1 MGTETKRSPSA
12 AAHLVHASF
21 ATEEAVYGVLLV
33 SGMIIVAGGYSDSS
47 WTVFTTVVA
56 TVFVFWAAHVYA
68 GTVAHHGLEEDRVTG
83 LREAFRMSLRRSL
96 GLLTSALIPSL
107 ILLLGA
113 TRVVDDTNA
122 IWTALWVSVVVLFV
136 LGFIGFTRRGASWPW
151 RILGALGTAAFGLA
165 MILLKA
171 IVH

>member
-1 MGTETKRSPSA
+1 VGTVTKRKPGGTV
-12 AAHLVHASF
+12 HLVHASF

-33 SGMIIVAGGYSDSS
+33 AGMIIVASGYAGSS
-47 WTVFTTVVA
+47 WNVFTTVVA

-83 LREAFRMSLRRSL
+83 LREAFRMSLQRSL
-96 GLLTSALIPSL
+96 GLLTSALIPSM

-113 TRVVDDTNA
+113 TRVVDDSNA
-122 IWTALWVSVVVLFV
+122 IWAALWVSVIVLFV

-151 RILGALGTAAFGLA
+151 RIVGALGTAAFGFA
-165 MILLKA
+165 MIALKA
-171 IVH
+171 LVH